1 MAVFYGI
8 GIRLAAGIYKVASW
22 AFELFLILANGQII
36 DGSAYEQMISNVYVI
51 IGIVLLFVMAFSFL
65 KSMVDTE
72 DKKTTQNTKKI
83 IINIVTSGILMA
95 LLPTIFTFAYDV
107 QNSILTYNTIG
118 RFFGYGT
125 VTINPD
131 DPQDTLTKLD
141 QVKLQANSITDGIFT
156 AFLNVN
162 PEYCED
168 TESLINCQQSIIAKD
183 DVADV
188 LSNQSF
194 QDTSNFVKQTGE
206 FEYYDAFAQ
215 NAADGELSFN
225 FLLSVIAGAILI
237 YVAVS
242 FCFDMAVRLVKLV
255 FYQLIAPIPIF
266 TRIIPE
272 GKLSGIF
279 KQWLKVTSTCYL
291 EVYIRI
297 AVFYFCV
304 YICNSFL
311 NANMFSKFEEYNW
324 QLSLFGKAFVLMGII
339 MFMKQAPKLFSEI
352 TGIDS
357 GKMKLGIK
365 DKLKDGG
372 AFAAGAVVGGG
383 VTALTRNATNAW
395 MSTHEKD
402 ANNKW
407 KRKEGVSKSQ
417 VARKMLT
424 SGFAGGVSGAA
435 RSGKAGISAKNFND
449 MKKAAGAGAKGATD
463 ARNRREAYRVQHTGE
478 NIMMARAV
486 DKWADVK
493 AWAGGGFEAEEAQL
507 KAYNE
512 FLSASD
518 KAKSDTEK
526 VMAKY
531 GTNSKIVKMLEAK
544 KYKGVEES
552 MAQQFNSLFAGTDL
566 STMENTINAMKNQKI
581 EKKSVEKFVGLTS
594 YEQET
599 LDDIQE
605 RIRTAKTE
613 EERTRAQ
620 NMYNEF
626 RERYKDKIQN
636 VMQTDEEYAN
646 ELRNHNARVAA
657 YEAMYQQVRKET
669 VKNIQSL
676 SFINLEN
683 NPKAQEYIDNIGINI
698 NDLSA
703 IKADI
708 ETTQNQ
714 LNAMGR
720 GQELKVEFTPVT
732 DAAGNILSHTGA
744 GDSLKDVSDT
754 IELERNQKS
763 AEVARKKAE
772 RDSRQ
777 QNSGK

>member
-297 AVFYFCV
+297 AVFYFCI

-324 QLSLFGKAFVLMGII
+324 QLALFGKAFVLMGIV
-339 MFMKQAPKLFSEI
+339 MFMKQAPKLFSEV
-352 TGIDS
+352 TGLDS
-357 GKMKLGIK
+357 GNMKLGIK
-365 DKLKDGG
+365 DKLASGG
-372 AFAAGAVVGGG
+372 AFAAGAAIGAGT
-383 VTALTRNATNAW
+383 TAMVRNAAHATNKFREA
-395 MSTHEKD
+395 K
-402 ANNKW
+402 
-407 KRKEGVSKSQ
+407 
-417 VARKMLT
+417 
-424 SGFAGGVSGAA
+424 GF
-435 RSGKAGISAKNFND
+435 SGKAKALGSGIVSTFAGASSGLVRGGKAGFTSKSVAD

-463 ARNRREAYRVQHTGE
+463 SRNRREAYRVQHNGE
-478 NIMMARAV
+478 NIIKARME
-486 DKWADVK
+486 DKFADIK
-493 AWAGGGFEAEEAQL
+493 DWAGGGFEAEESKL
-507 KAYNE
+507 KSFNE
-512 FLSASD
+512 VLSTSD
-518 KAKSDTEK
+518 KAKGSTEK
-526 VMAKY
+526 IMAKY
-531 GTNSKIVKMLEAK
+531 GTNSKIVKMLDVDPTK
-544 KYKGVEES
+544 GINKYKGVEMSQAVE
-552 MAQQFNSLFAGTDL
+552 FDNLFRGANL
-566 STMENTINAMKNQKI
+566 STMENTINAMKNQKL
-581 EKKSVEKFVGLTS
+581 EKKKDAAGNIIESDADFDRRVME
-594 YEQET
+594 
-599 LDDIQE
+599 
-605 RIRTAKTE
+605 
-613 EERTRAQ
+613 
-620 NMYNEF
+620 YNKRMSAF
-626 RERYKDKIQN
+626 D
-636 VMQTDEEYAN
+636 
-646 ELRNHNARVAA
+646 
-657 YEAMYQQVRKET
+657 AMYQQVRKET
-669 VKNIQSL
+669 TQ
-676 SFINLEN
+676 NLESLAFIELTGDSRN
-683 NPKAQEYIDNIGINI
+683 EIDKYFNSIGVSKD
-698 NDLSA
+698 DLSA
-703 IKADI
+703 IKADV
-708 ETTQNQ
+708 ETAQNQ

-720 GQELKVEFTPVT
+720 GQDLDTGIQFTR
-732 DAAGNILSHTGA
+732 DIHGNIIG
-744 GDSLKDVSDT
+744 
-754 IELERNQKS
+754 
-763 AEVARKKAE
+763 KK
-772 RDSRQ
+772 RHIC
-777 QNSGK
+777 